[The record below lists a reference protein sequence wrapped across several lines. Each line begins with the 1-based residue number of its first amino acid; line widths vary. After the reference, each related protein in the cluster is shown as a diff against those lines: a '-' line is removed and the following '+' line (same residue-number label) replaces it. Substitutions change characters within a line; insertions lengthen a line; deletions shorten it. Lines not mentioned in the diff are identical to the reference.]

1 MPTTKTTRFAK
12 CRSGA
17 ETGLFGKGK
26 AWLEN
31 PEQTDSVK
39 SSVICPCDLPG
50 TLPSN
55 VVRPWLSPIGS
66 RDAPPGAR
74 AAAWMLQREIV
85 LLLAW
90 GPAILLQFAHP
101 LVARGVAD
109 HSAFRTERWGRA
121 RRLHRTLEAML
132 QLCFGTEREA
142 LAAAARINAIHDHV
156 HGRLSHA
163 AGIFP
168 KGTPYSAH
176 DPALLAWVHATLLEM
191 NLRVYELFVAPLR
204 VEDKDRCCVE
214 ASSIEGLFGI
224 PEGHLPRSVSEL
236 QRYMDGMYASGEIS
250 VTDAARTL
258 SRALVYPQ
266 VPLVSEPAIRFMRL
280 TTIGLLPPTI
290 RADYGFPWSARH
302 EAMLRLLAALVR
314 TLLPL
319 TPPILRYWPAARAAA
334 RAASG
339 SGCPLRMR
347 PGGGS

>member
-1 MPTTKTTRFAK
+1 MPTTKRTRFAK

-17 ETGLFGKGK
+17 ETGLFGNGK

-55 VVRPWLSPIGS
+55 VVRPWLSPLGS
-66 RDAPPGAR
+66 VDAPPGAR
-74 AAAWMLQREIV
+74 ASAWMLQREIV
-85 LLLAW
+85 LPLAW

-142 LAAAARINAIHDHV
+142 LAAAARINAIHDRV

-168 KGTPYSAH
+168 KGT
-176 DPALLAWVHATLLEM
+176 
-191 NLRVYELFVAPLR
+191 
-204 VEDKDRCCVE
+204 
-214 ASSIEGLFGI
+214 I
-224 PEGHLPRSVSEL
+224 
-236 QRYMDGMYASGEIS
+236 
-250 VTDAARTL
+250 
-258 SRALVYPQ
+258 
-266 VPLVSEPAIRFMRL
+266 RL
-280 TTIGLLPPTI
+280 TTRPCSP
-290 RADYGFPWSARH
+290 
-302 EAMLRLLAALVR
+302 
-314 TLLPL
+314 
-319 TPPILRYWPAARAAA
+319 
-334 RAASG
+334 
-339 SGCPLRMR
+339 GCTRR
-347 PGGGS
+347 CSK

>member
-1 MPTTKTTRFAK
+1 MAGESK
-12 CRSGA
+12 
-17 ETGLFGKGK
+17 
-26 AWLEN
+26 
-31 PEQTDSVK
+31 QTDSVK

-66 RDAPPGAR
+66 RDAPHGAR
-74 AAAWMLQREIV
+74 AVAWMLQREIV

-156 HGRLSHA
+156 HGQLSHA

-176 DPALLAWVHATLLEM
+176 DPSLLTWVHATLLEM

-204 VEDKDRCCVE
+204 VEDKDRYCVE
-214 ASSIEGLFGI
+214 VSSIEGLFSI
-224 PEGHLPRSVSEL
+224 PEGRLPRSVSEL
-236 QRYMDGMYASGEIS
+236 QRYMDKMYASGEIS
-250 VTDAARTL
+250 VTDAARVL

-266 VPLVSEPAIRFMRL
+266 VPWPSEPAIWFMRL
-280 TTIGLLPPTI
+280 TTFGLLPPTI

-302 EAMLRLLAALVR
+302 EAVLRLLAALVR

-339 SGCPLRMR
+339 
-347 PGGGS
+347 

>member
-1 MPTTKTTRFAK
+1 
-12 CRSGA
+12 
-17 ETGLFGKGK
+17 
-26 AWLEN
+26 
-31 PEQTDSVK
+31 
-39 SSVICPCDLPG
+39 
-50 TLPSN
+50 
-55 VVRPWLSPIGS
+55 
-66 RDAPPGAR
+66 
-74 AAAWMLQREIV
+74 
-85 LLLAW
+85 
-90 GPAILLQFAHP
+90 
-101 LVARGVAD
+101 
-109 HSAFRTERWGRA
+109 
-121 RRLHRTLEAML
+121 L

-280 TTIGLLPPTI
+280 TTMGLLPPTI

-302 EAMLRLLAALVR
+302 EVMLRLLAALVR
-314 TLLPL
+314 TFLPL
-319 TPPILRYWPAARAAA
+319 TPPILRNGQRRAPRLVRRVGPVVRSACVRVAVPDALVGLGTGRRRKRPRRFGHLSWPCLQDR
-334 RAASG
+334 G
-339 SGCPLRMR
+339 
-347 PGGGS
+347 

>member
-1 MPTTKTTRFAK
+1 MIEQGLPFALGPKGSQAHCRASTIIPTT
-12 CRSGA
+12 
-17 ETGLFGKGK
+17 
-26 AWLEN
+26 
-31 PEQTDSVK
+31 
-39 SSVICPCDLPG
+39 
-50 TLPSN
+50 
-55 VVRPWLSPIGS
+55 
-66 RDAPPGAR
+66 
-74 AAAWMLQREIV
+74 
-85 LLLAW
+85 
-90 GPAILLQFAHP
+90 
-101 LVARGVAD
+101 
-109 HSAFRTERWGRA
+109 
-121 RRLHRTLEAML
+121 
-132 QLCFGTEREA
+132 
-142 LAAAARINAIHDHV
+142 
-156 HGRLSHA
+156 
-163 AGIFP
+163 
-168 KGTPYSAH
+168 TPSAH

-280 TTIGLLPPTI
+280 TTMGLLPPTI
-290 RADYGFPWSARH
+290 RADYGFPWSDRH
-302 EAMLRLLAALVR
+302 NAMLRLLAALVR

>member
-1 MPTTKTTRFAK
+1 MPTTRRTRFAK

-39 SSVICPCDLPG
+39 SGVICPCDLLG
-50 TLPSN
+50 TLPRATWSA
-55 VVRPWLSPIGS
+55 PWLSPIRS

-74 AAAWMLQREIV
+74 WILQREIV

-132 QLCFGTEREA
+132 QLCFGTGRT
-142 LAAAARINAIHDHV
+142 LAAAGRINAIHDHV

-204 VEDKDRCCVE
+204 VEDTDRCCVE
-214 ASSIEGLFGI
+214 ASSIEEAFRHSRGAS
-224 PEGHLPRSVSEL
+224 PAEHQRASSVHG
-236 QRYMDGMYASGEIS
+236 RN
-250 VTDAARTL
+250 V
-258 SRALVYPQ
+258 
-266 VPLVSEPAIRFMRL
+266 
-280 TTIGLLPPTI
+280 
-290 RADYGFPWSARH
+290 
-302 EAMLRLLAALVR
+302 
-314 TLLPL
+314 
-319 TPPILRYWPAARAAA
+319 
-334 RAASG
+334 
-339 SGCPLRMR
+339 C
-347 PGGGS
+347 

>member
-1 MPTTKTTRFAK
+1 
-12 CRSGA
+12 
-17 ETGLFGKGK
+17 
-26 AWLEN
+26 
-31 PEQTDSVK
+31 
-39 SSVICPCDLPG
+39 
-50 TLPSN
+50 
-55 VVRPWLSPIGS
+55 
-66 RDAPPGAR
+66 
-74 AAAWMLQREIV
+74 MLQREIV

-90 GPAILLQFAHP
+90 SPAILLQFAHP

-109 HSAFRTERWGRA
+109 HSAFRAERWGRA

-132 QLCFGTEREA
+132 QLCFGTERAA

-168 KGTPYSAH
+168 EGTPYSAH

-204 VEDKDRCCVE
+204 VEDKDRYCVE
-214 ASSIEGLFGI
+214 SSSIEGLLGI
-224 PEGHLPRSVSEL
+224 PQGRLPRSVSEL

-250 VTDAARTL
+250 VTDVARTL

-266 VPLVSEPAIRFMRL
+266 VPRLSEPAIRLMRL
-280 TTIGLLPPTI
+280 TTFGLLPPTI
-290 RADYGFPWSARH
+290 RADYGFLWSARH

-319 TPPILRYWPAARAAA
+319 TPPFLRYWPAARAAA

-339 SGCPLRMR
+339 SGCPLHMR
-347 PGGGS
+347 LGGGGS